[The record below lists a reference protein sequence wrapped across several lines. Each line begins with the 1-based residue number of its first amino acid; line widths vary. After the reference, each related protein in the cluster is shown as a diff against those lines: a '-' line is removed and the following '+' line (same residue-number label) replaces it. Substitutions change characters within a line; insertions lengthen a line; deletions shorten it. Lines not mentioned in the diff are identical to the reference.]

1 MYQAKT
7 RELKQKFDQ
16 VIGKL
21 EEDFGNVR
29 TGRAS
34 TALVENILVT
44 YYGSTT
50 PLKQMASLSTPD
62 ASQIVIQPWDKNA
75 LGDIELAI
83 KNSDLSLS
91 PTNDGNVVRIVLPAM
106 TQERREEIVRTLQR
120 KGEEARVALR
130 NVRSEIWEDIQHM
143 EKSSKITEDDKY
155 SAEKELNDQINEYN
169 KKVQTL
175 VDSKEKEVRSI

>member
-1 MYQAKT
+1 MYQSKV
-7 RELKQKFDQ
+7 RELKQKFEQ
-16 VIGKL
+16 VISKIN
-21 EEDFGNVR
+21 EDFGNVR

-34 TALVENILVT
+34 TALVENIMVT

-62 ASQIVIQPWDKNA
+62 ASQIVIQPWDRNA

-91 PTNDGNVVRIVLPAM
+91 PVNDGNFIRIILPAM
-106 TQERREEIVRTLQR
+106 TLERREEIVRTLQR

-130 NVRSEIWEDIQHM
+130 NVRGEVWEEIQQM
-143 EKSSKITEDDKY
+143 EKSAKITEDDKY
-155 SAEKELNDQINEYN
+155 SAEKEINDLIDGYN
-169 KKVQTL
+169 KKILSL